1 MTTPSEQWMEHTLRH
16 ATDTLPLP
24 PESRW
29 IPERRSNSSGW
40 TVAQLAAAA
49 LFVVAVA
56 GAITALRLEPRVVPA
71 TEADAFYAREE
82 ATWERVRSVLPS
94 DVTVL
99 RPTWIPV
106 EFRGSDGCPSPVYGS
121 VTSRRYEVRYLSNRL
136 PSGLCAFLDFTE
148 VPDVRSYTGF
158 PDRLMDAGSVNVRG
172 TVAWLRT
179 GTTGD
184 SRDLGYYGD
193 APVLTYLWWNEGG
206 ATYEIGGINIEL
218 GDLVR
223 VLNSLETVR

>member
-1 MTTPSEQWMEHTLRH
+1 MTTPSERWIESALRH
-16 ATDTLPLP
+16 ATDSLPLP

-29 IPERRSNSSGW
+29 IRERSSKSSGW
-40 TVAQLAAAA
+40 TIAVLAAAA

-56 GAITALRLEPRVVPA
+56 GAIGALRDEPRVVPA
-71 TEADAFYAREE
+71 TEIDPFYAREAAE
-82 ATWERVRSVLPS
+82 WERVRSLLPS
-94 DVTVL
+94 DVVML
-99 RPTWIPV
+99 RPTWIPAQ
-106 EFRGSDGCPSPVYGS
+106 FRGSAGCPSPVYGS
-121 VTSRRYEVRYLSNRL
+121 VTSRRYVVRYQSTLL

-158 PDRLMDAGSVNVRG
+158 PDRLLDAGSVNVRG

-179 GTTGD
+179 GTTGS

-206 ATYEIGGINIEL
+206 ATYEIGGINIAVN
-218 GDLVR
+218 DLVR
-223 VLNSLETVR
+223 VLNGLETVR